1 MGNSENQPNY
11 ILHDEQ
17 SIVKIC
23 LITVCFIIALS
34 GFAYILAKLPG
45 LVDISSTSSQTCIS
59 GGWKFGLIATHILTF
74 ALIPLAMRVFYK
86 SLIILEWSSK
96 AIFACQLGL
105 SFIMVAIAAEI
116 GWHVT
121 QCWYYE
127 NGFTM
132 LNFMF
137 YFFLISA
144 FALWADGLVEKTTAL
159 TNLVNVFFA
168 ISLLGISIL
177 YYLGYVHENNT
188 GYKVPIYILLTL
200 VFAVLTYRGY
210 KLLETWKILLF
221 PLFSV
226 GINLSFVF
234 LLNKFGSDNVTYNAL
249 FHILHDLGGTE
260 AGVAI
265 FTYLVYAKALERQNC
280 NCEAIKKTAKQIN
293 TGIKVSCINQRR
305 CS

>member
-1 MGNSENQPNY
+1 
-11 ILHDEQ
+11 
-17 SIVKIC
+17 
-23 LITVCFIIALS
+23 
-34 GFAYILAKLPG
+34 
-45 LVDISSTSSQTCIS
+45 
-59 GGWKFGLIATHILTF
+59 
-74 ALIPLAMRVFYK
+74 MRVFYK

-96 AIFACQLGL
+96 AIFASQLGL

-168 ISLLGISIL
+168 VGIFAISIL
-177 YYLGYVHENNT
+177 YPLGNVHNNPS
-188 GYKVPIYILLTL
+188 YKVPIYIALTL

-210 KLLETWKILLF
+210 KLLRTWKILLF

-226 GINLSFVF
+226 GVNLSFVF
-234 LLNKFGSDNVTYNAL
+234 LLDKFGADNVTYNAL

-265 FTYLVYAKALERQNC
+265 FTYLVYAKALEKQN
-280 NCEAIKKTAKQIN
+280 E
-293 TGIKVSCINQRR
+293 GIGNGEWGIVNRNY
-305 CS
+305 